1 MIKIIII
8 MCAGI
13 FTGTLLKEKK
23 SMLTFV
29 DRLTLASIYL
39 LLFLLGL
46 SVGTD
51 ENIIRNFPNI
61 GFTAVLLT
69 LGAIAGSVILSW
81 ILYLSLFRKKEDS

>member
-1 MIKIIII
+1 MIQIIII

-13 FTGTLLKEKK
+13 FAGTFLREKK
-23 SMLTFV
+23 SMLALL
-29 DRLTLASIYL
+29 DRLTLAAIYL

-51 ENIIRNFPNI
+51 ENIIKNFLNI
-61 GFTAVLLT
+61 GFTAVILT

-81 ILYLSLFRKKEDS
+81 ILYLSLFRKKEDL

>member
-1 MIKIIII
+1 MIEIIII

-13 FTGTLLKEKK
+13 FAGTLLRGKK
-23 SMLTFV
+23 FMLAFL
-29 DRLTLASIYL
+29 DRLTLAAIYL

-51 ENIIRNFPNI
+51 ENIINSFPNI
-61 GFTAVLLT
+61 GFTAVILT
-69 LGAIAGSVILSW
+69 LSAITGSVVLSW